1 MTRFSDFN
9 EALLANAKR
18 VDTKRKEDD
27 ILDKLA
33 SQLVVLKERQQIK
46 QQIDYAFNRRTAEIA
61 QERRIKK
68 GIDERSQK
76 RKQEKLE
83 DEKDRGQANGALSNY
98 KLRKGNLINLL
109 DGIESAAVDAIN
121 RDPRNLDPY
130 IKVMQEMEEP
140 ATTLSD
146 MFRILEK
153 NGLNVLVD
161 EVLEEHEM
169 SPKALKYFM
178 GWVEFFRHPRPR
190 KDADDIRDKNF
201 VERRSDARL
210 KDGIVEGFHNIF
222 MGGALVHPGWGQ
234 GNQDATIFLPPKLM
248 TETVPVMQQQSDQNL
263 QMSYQLQIAYL
274 QANQSGP
281 DGGSGAC

>member
-83 DEKDRGQANGALSNY
+83 DDKDRGQANGALSNY

-130 IKVMQEMEEP
+130 IKVMQEMEEKLEGIDAYVTPSFGQNNLGLTNLTGHP
-140 ATTLSD
+140 AVVLPNGFRSSD
-146 MFRILEK
+146 GTPTSINFIGRLFGETEVLALAHAYQQATDFHLKRPPVERFLGELEK
-153 NGLNVLVD
+153 
-161 EVLEEHEM
+161 
-169 SPKALKYFM
+169 
-178 GWVEFFRHPRPR
+178 
-190 KDADDIRDKNF
+190 
-201 VERRSDARL
+201 
-210 KDGIVEGFHNIF
+210 
-222 MGGALVHPGWGQ
+222 
-234 GNQDATIFLPPKLM
+234 
-248 TETVPVMQQQSDQNL
+248 
-263 QMSYQLQIAYL
+263 
-274 QANQSGP
+274 SGT
-281 DGGSGAC
+281 